1 MAYTLRNLFP
11 DEPNF
16 CHHPLDVDFE
26 PHFLLHK
33 KNSIHQNLDGA
44 LNNEYHVNYAPLFAQ
59 VQRFPWRK
67 RHLLA
72 LHEMAGIKA
81 SPYLSYK
88 SASSHQARDIILN
101 EFVTYTLKGKEPPD
115 SKKNLAASL
124 GEVLREAGFAQE
136 EIQETLTAFDSDLS
150 IEQYHAA
157 FLHQNVVKARGELLR
172 YRRRVSRPR
181 GYEWLC

>member
-181 GYEWLC
+181 GYE